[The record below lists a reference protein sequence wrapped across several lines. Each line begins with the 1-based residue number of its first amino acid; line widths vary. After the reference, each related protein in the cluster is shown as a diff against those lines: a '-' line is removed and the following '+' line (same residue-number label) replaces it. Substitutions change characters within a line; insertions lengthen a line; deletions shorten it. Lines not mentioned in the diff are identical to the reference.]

1 MNQASTTSSSLMN
14 GVLAMP
20 QASPASLVAPA
31 QVSKI
36 SVVRLNRSIVT
47 ALAKAG
53 FNAEA
58 QTHKQFLQEV
68 FEDVPEPGHKIMV
81 TLPFFGYKEGA
92 ELSCEAILTEL
103 DQPTYQAGITL
114 KDGTEVRL
122 DMTRVVYTATKT
134 SDPWLDHLVFIDR
147 IRAYSFR
154 YDNILTFEQVLR
166 VGKPVRA
173 AADKYV
179 QTSAIAFTKPHYYP
193 ALPPPQELAP
203 YEDNGYAGGDDY
215 YPGQEEEEE
224 EEETEQPSTIAAAV
238 SAVARAVAL
247 AMAGVKRARDSDSDE
262 EEEEEEVEQPKRQKV
277 VYKTESEYEPTSD
290 DSSEEWSGTD
300 SDNSSVTSEDSCDSV
315 DSIEVKCVVRT
326 IKDCQRT
333 KRGRA
338 LLAKA
343 QAPKVTRSNQVIVI
357 NDSSSDEEEEE
368 ELDLSP
374 KPTLVSYD
382 DDDDSYVM
390 GESLASL
397 KGTTN
402 QEKLMV
408 EQAKAKAK
416 QTAKTLQM
424 RDLAMDRLSYEAIKT
439 VSDWIA
445 LVMCGTTTGAGLPVP
460 DDLASTKIHFVE
472 FCQNYVWSKSAN
484 EQETNALRFNKTT
497 ARLTVDWVRLGR
509 EIEGV

>member
-1 MNQASTTSSSLMN
+1 MNQASTTSSSSMN
-14 GVLAMP
+14 GVLAMS

-36 SVVRLNRSIVT
+36 SVVRLNRSIVA

-53 FNAEA
+53 FNTEA
-58 QTHKQFLQEV
+58 QTHKQFLADT
-68 FEDVPEPGHKIMV
+68 FEEVPEPGHKIMV

-103 DQPTYQAGITL
+103 DQPTYQASVKL
-114 KDGTEVRL
+114 KDGTELAL
-122 DMTRVVYTATKT
+122 DMARVVYTATKT

-173 AADKYV
+173 AADKYA
-179 QTSAIAFTKPHYYP
+179 QTCAIRFTKPHYFP
-193 ALPPPQELAP
+193 VPPPQEEMAP
-203 YEDNGYAGGDDY
+203 YDYEDNGYAGGDDY
-215 YPGQEEEEE
+215 YQEEEEE
-224 EEETEQPSTIAAAV
+224 EEKTTTIAAAV

-247 AMAGVKRARDSDSDE
+247 AMAGVKRARDSDDE
-262 EEEEEEVEQPKRQKV
+262 EEEEEEEHEEPKRQKV

-290 DSSEEWSGTD
+290 DSSEEWSDPDAESD

-315 DSIEVKCVVRT
+315 DEEEVKCVVRT

-333 KRGRA
+333 KKGRA
-338 LLAKA
+338 LLAKV
-343 QAPKVTRSNQVIVI
+343 QAPKITRNSQVIVI
-357 NDSSSDEEEEE
+357 SDSSSSEDEEE
-368 ELDLSP
+368 L

-397 KGTTN
+397 KGKTKE
-402 QEKLMV
+402 EKLMV
-408 EQAKAKAK
+408 EEAKTKAK

-445 LVMCGTTTGAGLPVP
+445 LVMCGTTTGAGLPIP
-460 DDLASTKIHFVE
+460 EDLVNAKIHFVE
-472 FCQNYVWSKSAN
+472 FCQNYVWSKPAS
-484 EQETNALRFNKTT
+484 EQETNALRFNKTA

-509 EIEGV
+509 EIEGI